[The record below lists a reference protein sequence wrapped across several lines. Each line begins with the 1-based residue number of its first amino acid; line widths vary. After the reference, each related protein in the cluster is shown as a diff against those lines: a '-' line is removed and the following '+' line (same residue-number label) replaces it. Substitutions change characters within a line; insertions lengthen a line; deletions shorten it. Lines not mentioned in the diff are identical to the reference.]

1 MIAEIPCKGKHFPKL
16 KMYRIIYNTL
26 PIFLFGKE
34 LSMKKSK
41 KKVDKIDQETLEQ
54 FAKEKNIDK
63 NKIENIA
70 NSYQGKSE
78 DELLDELINIGKNL
92 KGKEEVV
99 SKFKNF
105 LNPEQQQKLD
115 SIMNKISEA
124 EIQDKINSKKS
135 KKSSSHHS
143 PSGKK
148 TVKKVKRVKKSN

>member
-1 MIAEIPCKGKHFPKL
+1 MNEIYTTELLSLGTTLAELAVKGTATAVSTKI
-16 KMYRIIYNTL
+16 RAI
-26 PIFLFGKE
+26 KE
-34 LSMKKSK
+34 
-41 KKVDKIDQETLEQ
+41 
-54 FAKEKNIDK
+54 EKNIDK

-124 EIQDKINSKKS
+124 EITI
-135 KKSSSHHS
+135 
-143 PSGKK
+143 
-148 TVKKVKRVKKSN
+148 TAREIVKRIEAELDFPGQIKVNVIRETRAVEYAK

>member
-1 MIAEIPCKGKHFPKL
+1 
-16 KMYRIIYNTL
+16 
-26 PIFLFGKE
+26 
-34 LSMKKSK
+34 MKKSK

-92 KGKEEVV
+92 KGKEVV
-99 SKFKNF
+99 LSKFKNF

>member
-1 MIAEIPCKGKHFPKL
+1 
-16 KMYRIIYNTL
+16 
-26 PIFLFGKE
+26 
-34 LSMKKSK
+34 MKKSK

-99 SKFKNF
+99 SINGIASSFMLRNVGINT
-105 LNPEQQQKLD
+105 LNLN
-115 SIMNKISEA
+115 IAI
-124 EIQDKINSKKS
+124 
-135 KKSSSHHS
+135 
-143 PSGKK
+143 
-148 TVKKVKRVKKSN
+148 

>member
-1 MIAEIPCKGKHFPKL
+1 
-16 KMYRIIYNTL
+16 
-26 PIFLFGKE
+26 
-34 LSMKKSK
+34 MKKSK

-105 LNPEQQQKLD
+105 LDPEQQKKLD
-115 SIMNKISEA
+115 SIMT
-124 EIQDKINSKKS
+124 KINNAEVQEKVKKNAKKTKNINKPENTKQSSPSTSKK
-135 KKSSSHHS
+135 K
-143 PSGKK
+143 
-148 TVKKVKRVKKSN
+148 VKKVKKVKKSSHHTGDTN

>member
-1 MIAEIPCKGKHFPKL
+1 
-16 KMYRIIYNTL
+16 
-26 PIFLFGKE
+26 
-34 LSMKKSK
+34 MKKSK

-99 SKFKNF
+99 SINGIASSFMLRNIGMSV
-105 LNPEQQQKLD
+105 LNLD
-115 SIMNKISEA
+115 I
-124 EIQDKINSKKS
+124 
-135 KKSSSHHS
+135 
-143 PSGKK
+143 
-148 TVKKVKRVKKSN
+148 VV

>member
-1 MIAEIPCKGKHFPKL
+1 
-16 KMYRIIYNTL
+16 
-26 PIFLFGKE
+26 
-34 LSMKKSK
+34 MKKSK

-105 LNPEQQQKLD
+105 LDPEQQKKLD
-115 SIMNKISEA
+115 SIMT
-124 EIQDKINSKKS
+124 KINNAEVQEKVKKNAKKTKNINKPENTKQSSPSTSKK
-135 KKSSSHHS
+135 K
-143 PSGKK
+143 
-148 TVKKVKRVKKSN
+148 VKKVKK

>member
-1 MIAEIPCKGKHFPKL
+1 
-16 KMYRIIYNTL
+16 
-26 PIFLFGKE
+26 
-34 LSMKKSK
+34 MKNSK
-41 KKVDKIDQETLEQ
+41 KKIDKIDKDTLEK
-54 FAKEKNIDK
+54 FAKDKNIDK
-63 NKIENIA
+63 NKIEDIA

-124 EIQDKINSKKS
+124 EIQDKINSKKAKT
-135 KKSSSHHS
+135 KKSS
-143 PSGKK
+143 
-148 TVKKVKRVKKSN
+148 TR

>member
-1 MIAEIPCKGKHFPKL
+1 
-16 KMYRIIYNTL
+16 
-26 PIFLFGKE
+26 
-34 LSMKKSK
+34 MKNSK
-41 KKVDKIDQETLEQ
+41 KKIDKIDKDTLEK
-54 FAKEKNIDK
+54 FAKDKNIDK
-63 NKIENIA
+63 NKIEDIA

-124 EIQDKINSKKS
+124 EIQDKINSKKAKT

-143 PSGKK
+143 SSGKK
-148 TVKKVKRVKKSN
+148 TVKKVKRVKKG